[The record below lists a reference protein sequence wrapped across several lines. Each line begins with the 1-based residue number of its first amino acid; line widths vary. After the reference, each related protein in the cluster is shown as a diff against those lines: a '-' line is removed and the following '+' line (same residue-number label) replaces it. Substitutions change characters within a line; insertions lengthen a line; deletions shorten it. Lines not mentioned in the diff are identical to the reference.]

1 MPTFLIDPPQIV
13 YLLLGGLLVI
23 TGGLAVQ
30 KQDRRA
36 LIPFVIALL
45 LMLLVFLLDKTGE
58 SPREE
63 ASRRVYLMALA
74 ADAKNPDAFVE
85 HVADRIDIQ
94 TAQGQIK
101 SVTRDEL
108 KKSGF
113 WGMLRQLNVHVAV
126 WDFSRENVKDL
137 GNNAVEIGFM
147 AKGELPD
154 HNQQMIYVRATFARQ
169 SDGLLKMTSF
179 RSFHPTNHDEA
190 FPIPNF
196 P

>member
-1 MPTFLIDPPQIV
+1 MPTFLIDPPQVV

-23 TGGLAVQ
+23 TGAIAAQ

-36 LIPFVIALL
+36 TIAFAFAFL
-45 LMLLVFLLDKTGE
+45 LMLLMFLIDKTSE

-63 ASRRVYLMALA
+63 AVRRTQMMAHA
-74 ADAKNPDAFVE
+74 ADTKNPDAFIE
-85 HVADRIDIQ
+85 HVADRVTIAPGNEPGK
-94 TAQGQIK
+94 T
-101 SVTRDEL
+101 VTRDEL

-113 WGMLRQLNVHVAV
+113 WGMLRQLNAHVAV
-126 WDFSRENVKDL
+126 WDFSRENVKELDKDTI
-137 GNNAVEIGFM
+137 EISFL
-147 AKGELPD
+147 AKGEISGG
-154 HNQQMIYVRATFARQ
+154 NQVMIFAKATFTRQ
-169 SDGLLKMTSF
+169 SDGSVKMSAF